1 MRLTKRSPN
10 PQDEPSK
17 IRVLIAEDDELVR
30 DALSAIIGSDACFEV
45 VAVTADADSAIAQ
58 VISAAPDLALLDVR
72 MPGGGGERVAQVI
85 AETRPTVRIIA
96 VSAHEDEQTIRGMI
110 AAGAHGFVT
119 KDAGPTKLLDT
130 LMRVASGES
139 VFTPTSSV
147 SVMREYARSNQQ
159 IEAQRRERK
168 RRELRIEQ
176 VCEPGQMKSVF
187 QPIVDLKTGEVEMY
201 EALTRFNP
209 VHGLNPQQWFEEAAD
224 LGMGGILEAAAL
236 ERTAEAI
243 EQAGRD
249 DIVVSLNVS
258 PSMLI
263 AGGLDGHL
271 EAFPPERTVIE
282 ITEHARITD
291 YDEVKAVAEQL
302 HHGGARLAIDDAGAG
317 FASLRHIL
325 DLAPDLIKLD
335 ISLVRSIDT
344 DAARHALATGL
355 TAFAKEIG
363 AQIVAEGIET
373 REEFDT
379 LCELGVDY
387 GQGYF
392 LARPAPLEEL
402 SSIEIA
408 V

>member
-1 MRLTKRSPN
+1 M
-10 PQDEPSK
+10 PSK

-30 DALSAIIGSDACFEV
+30 DALSAIIGGDHQFEV
-45 VAVTADADSAIAQ
+45 VAVTSDADSAIAQ
-58 VISAAPDLALLDVR
+58 VMSTAPDLALLDVR

-119 KDAGPTKLLDT
+119 KDAGPAKLLDT
-130 LMRVASGES
+130 LMRVAAGES

-159 IEAQRRERK
+159 LEAQRRERK

-176 VCEPGQMKSVF
+176 VCEPDQMKSVF

-209 VHGLNPQQWFEEAAD
+209 VHGMNPQQWFEEAAE
-224 LGMGGILEAAAL
+224 LGMSGVIESAAL
-236 ERTAEAI
+236 ARTAEAM
-243 EQAGRD
+243 EQAGRE

-258 PSMLI
+258 PAMLI
-263 AGGLDGHL
+263 ESGLNGHL
-271 EAFPPERTVIE
+271 EAFAPERTVIE

-291 YDEVKAVAEQL
+291 YDEVKAIAEQL

-325 DLAPDLIKLD
+325 DLMPDLIKLD

-344 DAARHALATGL
+344 DSARHALAAGL
-355 TAFAKEIG
+355 SVFAKEIG

-387 GQGYF
+387 GQGYY
-392 LARPAPLEEL
+392 LARPASLEEL
-402 SSIEIA
+402 AEVEIA